1 MDYAIIRMGGKQY
14 RVREGET
21 LLVDRLK
28 VEEGESFAPE
38 VLLGADGTAVTATI
52 VAHERGPK
60 IRIGKYKRRTGYRR
74 HNGFRSSLTRIR
86 IESLGGTQDAA
97 PRAKA
102 APKAKAAPAPTPA
115 AEAAPAAATAGL
127 PEGYEGMTVAQITAG
142 AKTWDHEAL
151 EAALEHER
159 GHADRKGAVAA
170 LESALAKEG

>member
-28 VEEGESFAPE
+28 AGEGESFTPE
-38 VLLGADGTAVTATI
+38 VLLGADGAAVTATI
-52 VAHERGPK
+52 LAHERGPK

-86 IESLGGTQDAA
+86 IESLGGGRRTA
-97 PRAKA
+97 
-102 APKAKAAPAPTPA
+102 AKAAPAAAAEPAPVQA
-115 AEAAPAAATAGL
+115 AEAVETTAAGL
-127 PEGYEGMTVAQITAG
+127 PEGYAEMTVAQVAAG
-142 AKTWDHEAL
+142 AKTWDHDAL
-151 EAALEHER
+151 EAALAHE
-159 GHADRKGAVAA
+159 GAHGKRKGAVAA